1 MELALK
7 GTTVEELT
15 AEETV
20 YSSMDDNLHMLQVN
34 VSQPDTQ
41 TDVVT
46 SGIQPA
52 VEVSE
57 TGIGEF
63 HVHFWFALLCCTVGE
78 EPGNGRDQLW
88 CTVGEEPGY
97 ERDQLCCT
105 VGEEP
110 GNGTSCGVQSGRSL
124 GMRPVVLYTVAS
136 S

>member
-78 EPGNGRDQLW
+78 EPGN
-88 CTVGEEPGY
+88 

-110 GNGTSCGVQSGRSL
+110 GNGTSCVVQSGRSL
-124 GMRPVVLYTVAS
+124 ETRPVVLYSRGGAWE
-136 S
+136 